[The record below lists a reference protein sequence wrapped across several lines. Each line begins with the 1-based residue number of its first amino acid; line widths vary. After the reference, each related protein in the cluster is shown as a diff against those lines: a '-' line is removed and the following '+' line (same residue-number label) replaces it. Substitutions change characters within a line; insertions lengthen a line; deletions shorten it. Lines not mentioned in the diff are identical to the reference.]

1 MVDNQRIELVLL
13 PPDDPFFTVR
23 GRCYSVKKKG
33 YGGKYCGE
41 LGCRHLIKKMKIVIY
56 MF

>member
-23 GRCYSVKKKG
+23 DRCYSVKKKG
-33 YGGKYCGE
+33 YGGN
-41 LGCRHLIKKMKIVIY
+41 IVENLDVGT
-56 MF
+56 